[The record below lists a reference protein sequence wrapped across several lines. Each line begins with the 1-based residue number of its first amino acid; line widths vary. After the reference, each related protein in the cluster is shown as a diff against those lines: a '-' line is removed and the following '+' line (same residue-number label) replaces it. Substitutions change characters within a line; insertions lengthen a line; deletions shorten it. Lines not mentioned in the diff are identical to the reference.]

1 MSLLRSFP
9 SGIWK
14 TFLNLVV
21 KIAASPVDFIAKAV
35 AGDETFKPI
44 SIPVDAPKELTIENV
59 HQLNAI
65 AEYLKEKKEMDL
77 EVFLTPHA
85 DSGLNAKREG
95 ELKQQWFDLM
105 KNQLVKQGVPAD
117 RVLLMNE
124 KKEHKSKGNM
134 RIDFNLK
141 YEEE

>member
-1 MSLLRSFP
+1 
-9 SGIWK
+9 
-14 TFLNLVV
+14 
-21 KIAASPVDFIAKAV
+21 
-35 AGDETFKPI
+35 
-44 SIPVDAPKELTIENV
+44 
-59 HQLNAI
+59 
-65 AEYLKEKKEMDL
+65 MDL

-85 DSGLNAKREG
+85 DSGLNARHEG

-105 KNQLVKQGVPAD
+105 KNHLVKQGVPAD